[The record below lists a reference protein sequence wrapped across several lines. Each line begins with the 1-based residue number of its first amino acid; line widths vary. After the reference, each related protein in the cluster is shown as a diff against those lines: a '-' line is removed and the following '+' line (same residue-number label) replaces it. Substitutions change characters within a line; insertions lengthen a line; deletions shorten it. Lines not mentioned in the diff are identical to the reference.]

1 MDKQQTKTIK
11 KTVTSSPSDK
21 LVAAKIPSAQV
32 YGAQFYSAKT
42 LSLLVYFILA
52 VGVFF
57 AFLFAFSAYTFDA
70 GGSEDVVHWMVPLGI
85 AVMVVFMPLTAISFL
100 HYRLPKKQK
109 EFDRIIKSLDA
120 TEHGVEVDSFVID
133 TEYKGSDYL
142 LPVLFVTLFSSLGFY
157 ILLAGNALVLFKAVA
172 WVNLASGNAVEM
184 SFRTSLVA
192 CGFAFLGAY
201 VWSIQYIFRRMVTL
215 DLPPGAYYSVATRLV
230 FSSFLIL
237 IYSHFT
243 YAGLD
248 ELSTALPVIAFLT
261 GIFPERLLSWLQDSV
276 GNIFSRNNNMAHAL
290 SLDMIEGV
298 GSFHKARLAELGIDN
313 VQNLAHASL
322 VELMIKTPFA
332 PRVIVD
338 WMAQAKLS
346 LEFKGEV
353 HNIRRAGVRSI
364 LDFLEVAEAG
374 LLEPIAL
381 HSKIEMSLL
390 DVVYCANKDE
400 ESIVR
405 LRDAYDRLS
414 LI

>member
-1 MDKQQTKTIK
+1 MDKQQTTISK
-11 KTVTSSPSDK
+11 KTLTSSADVELLAAQTPS
-21 LVAAKIPSAQV
+21 
-32 YGAQFYSAKT
+32 GQFYSAKT
-42 LSLLVYFILA
+42 LNLLVYVILA

-57 AFLFAFSAYTFDA
+57 AFLFAFFPLTFDA

-109 EFDRIIKSLDA
+109 EFDKILKSLDS
-120 TEHGVEVDSFVID
+120 TEHGVEVDSFVVD

-157 ILLAGNALVLFKAVA
+157 ILLTGNALVLFKAVA
-172 WVNLASGNAVEM
+172 WVNIASGNAVEM

-243 YAGLD
+243 YAEID
-248 ELSTALPVIAFLT
+248 KLSTALPVIAFLT
-261 GIFPERLLSWLQDSV
+261 GIFPERLLGWLQDSV
-276 GNIFSRNNNMAHAL
+276 GSIFSRKTKMAHAL

-313 VQNLAHASL
+313 VQNLAHSSL
-322 VELMIKTPFA
+322 VELIIKTPFA

-338 WMAQAKLS
+338 WMAQAKLC
-346 LEFKGEV
+346 LEFKDEV

-374 LLEPIAL
+374 LLESIAL
-381 HSKIEMSLL
+381 HSKIDMSLL
-390 DVVYCANKDE
+390 EAIYCANKDE
-400 ESIVR
+400 KSIAR